1 MAEIA
6 FTAKVFFAA
15 LTTKETTMNA
25 KHICIQVLAGFAL
38 AAALPVTAAEFDLI
52 REMARS
58 DGNPNGDTVA
68 VAAPERPLSK
78 DERARL
84 DIFIAELSRT
94 DGGSLAAREA
104 ESASDT
110 TVARR

>member
-1 MAEIA
+1 
-6 FTAKVFFAA
+6 
-15 LTTKETTMNA
+15 MNA
-25 KHICIQVLAGFAL
+25 KHIRIHVLAGFAL
-38 AAALPVTAAEFDLI
+38 AAALPVAAAEFDLI

-58 DGNPNGDTVA
+58 DGNPNGETVT
-68 VAAPERPLSK
+68 VTAPERPLSK
-78 DERARL
+78 EDRTRL
-84 DIFIAELSRT
+84 DVFIAELSRT